1 LADAD
6 GVKGLFSG
14 NSVMRNE
21 GPSWRFCRLAY
32 HVPVSPPEGG
42 LTRNS
47 QIMCEQEKSQ
57 SIDRFLSRRGVV
69 SNQTLKRVQE
79 FVGVLIDR

>member
-1 LADAD
+1 
-6 GVKGLFSG
+6 
-14 NSVMRNE
+14 
-21 GPSWRFCRLAY
+21 
-32 HVPVSPPEGG
+32 
-42 LTRNS
+42 
-47 QIMCEQEKSQ
+47 MCEQEKSQ